1 MNPLVITEAAY
12 PYLVA
17 QRGALDDM
25 RADPQLWSS
34 RYADVINAEYVRMRD
49 HLPNHCDRILDVG
62 SGLGGIDILL
72 NRHFGGDATVIL
84 LDGVDDPPEVTLHR
98 ETFNSM
104 SVAQEFLAI
113 NGVTRFAYIDAN
125 NAHRRISGAVDLIVS
140 CKSWC
145 FHYAPSKYIDL
156 VKSAC
161 HSDTRIFIDLR
172 YGKLQWRDELEKEF
186 SFEKHIYGGL
196 KFDTWMLCPL

>member
-1 MNPLVITEAAY
+1 MSPLIITEAAY

-25 RADPQLWSS
+25 RADPRLWAA
-34 RYADVINAEYVRMRD
+34 RYAEVISAEFNRMAP
-49 HLPNHCDRILDVG
+49 HLPDRCDRILDVG
-62 SGLGGIDILL
+62 SGLGGIDVLL
-72 NRHFGGDATVIL
+72 SRHFIGEPAIIL

-104 SVAQEFLAI
+104 AVAQEFLAA
-113 NGVTRFAYIDAN
+113 NGIPSFAYIDAN
-125 NAHRRISGAVDLIVS
+125 DAHRRISAPVDLIVS

-145 FHYAPSKYIDL
+145 FHYGPSQYIDL

-172 YGKLQWRDELEKEF
+172 YGKREWRDELEKEF
-186 SFEKHIYGGL
+186 SFEKHIHGGL

>member
-1 MNPLVITEAAY
+1 MNPLIITPDAY

-25 RADPQLWSS
+25 RADPHLWSS
-34 RYADVINAEYVRMRD
+34 RYADVISAEFNRMRP
-49 HLPNHCDRILDVG
+49 HLPAHCDRILDVG

-72 NRHFGGDATVIL
+72 NRHYGGDCTIVL

-104 SVAQEFLAI
+104 AVAQEFLGI
-113 NGVTRFAYIDAN
+113 NGVSRFAYIDAN
-125 NAHRRISGAVDLIVS
+125 NAPGAIDHKVDIVIS

-145 FHYAPSKYIDL
+145 FHYAPSKYLDL
-156 VKSAC
+156 VAGAC
-161 HSDTRIFIDLR
+161 HSATRLFVDLR
-172 YGKLQWRDELEKEF
+172 YGKPAWRQELEREF
-186 SFEKHIYGGL
+186 SFEKEIYGGL
-196 KFDTWMLCPL
+196 KFDTWMLCQL